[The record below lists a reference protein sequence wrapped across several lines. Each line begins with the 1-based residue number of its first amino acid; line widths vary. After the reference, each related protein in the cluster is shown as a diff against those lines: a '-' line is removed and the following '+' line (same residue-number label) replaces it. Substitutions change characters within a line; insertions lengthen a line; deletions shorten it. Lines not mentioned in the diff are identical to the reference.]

1 MCTSQIPE
9 KPGGRKSHRIC
20 LLIFLFGAAGLHAQ
34 ELDRPIRPVHLS
46 GNWGTNPEAVRLW
59 EEDRTRAL
67 VPLKFVEYLRGVH
80 VDWVGLSVGLHIE
93 GSMDSTV
100 ERSYSP
106 DLDVPTFTD
115 DALRQIMREFRAHG
129 FDVYLTLAIESF
141 QNLTD
146 TAAEHPMKRM
156 QLGDPGDAEAGV
168 PLDHVYCPECA
179 WPIRPEFWPWRP
191 SHPGHERFVAEFWE
205 SYTQQAVHF
214 ARMAQEEGVRMYSLG
229 TETDRLF
236 RTRSD
241 GHYWV
246 NDFRRE
252 LRTLVERVRAV
263 YSGLLTYDMGNKAF
277 TDEFFEAGSRQLW
290 ADLDLDVIGASA
302 WFPLTDSRPSEVL
315 SVESL
320 RREYDR
326 LFRDHL
332 IPVAAL
338 NPGLPMVFLEYATT
352 DTVESPAN
360 PAAYPENGMVVFS
373 DTNGNGLDD
382 GQEVQDNMY
391 RALFETM
398 EAHPGLVYGAFF
410 WDTWI
415 IASEGAWT
423 GPLMY
428 RTYSFRGKLSEE
440 TVREWYDRFGST
452 LWRLPENLY
461 VSRSGTVAIA
471 IPFAGP
477 VHASSSAPH
486 VATVSVSGSRVTV
499 TPVSEGGAVI
509 TVTLAGRTQR
519 FMVRVLPVEPAHSIR
534 PGASVKAVHF
544 LALRTRVEALRAQS
558 GLPPA
563 QWTDLVLTIGATPVK
578 QVHMIE
584 LRVALGDVYDAVGEQ
599 RPAYTDDT
607 IIAGATFIK
616 AAHVE
621 ELQSAIL
628 ALEE

>member
-1 MCTSQIPE
+1 MV
-9 KPGGRKSHRIC
+9 RIC
-20 LLIFLFGAAGLHAQ
+20 LFVFLFGAAGLHAQ
-34 ELDRPIRPVHLS
+34 DLTRPLRAVHLS
-46 GNWGTNPEAVRLW
+46 GNWGLNPEAVRLW
-59 EEDRTRAL
+59 EEDRTRPL
-67 VPLKFVEYLRGVH
+67 VPLRFVEYLRGVH

-93 GSMDSTV
+93 GSIDSTV
-100 ERSYSP
+100 ERLYSS

-141 QNLTD
+141 ENLTD
-146 TAAEHPMKRM
+146 TSAEHPLKRW

-179 WPIRPEFWPWRP
+179 WPIRPEYWPWRP
-191 SHPGHERFVAEFWE
+191 SHPEHERFVAEFWE

-214 ARMAQEEGVRMYSLG
+214 ARIAQEEGVRMYSLG

-241 GHYWV
+241 ERYWV

-252 LRTLVERVRAV
+252 LGTLVERVRAV
-263 YSGLLTYDMGNKAF
+263 YSGLLTYDMDNEGF
-277 TDEFFEAGSRQLW
+277 TDEFFEAGSTHLW

-302 WFPLTDSRPSEVL
+302 WFPLADSPPSEVM

-326 LFRDHL
+326 LFRDHFMR
-332 IPVAAL
+332 VAAL
-338 NPGLPMVFLEYATT
+338 NPGRPIVFLEYATT

-373 DTNGNGLDD
+373 DTNGNGLED

-398 EAHPGLVYGAFF
+398 EAYPGLVYGAFF

-415 IASEGAWT
+415 TTSEGGWSS
-423 GPLMY
+423 PLMY
-428 RTYSFRGKLSEE
+428 RAYSFRGKLSEG
-440 TVREWYDRFGST
+440 TVREWYDRFWFT

-461 VSRSGTVAIA
+461 VSGSGAVAIA
-471 IPFAGP
+471 IPFAEP

-499 TPVSEGGAVI
+499 TPVSEGVATI

-519 FMVRVLPVEPAHSIR
+519 FMVRVLPVGPADFLR
-534 PGASVKAVHF
+534 PGTAVRAVHF
-544 LALRTRVEALRAQS
+544 LALRTRIEVLRAQS
-558 GLPPA
+558 GLPPV
-563 QWTDLVLTIGATPVK
+563 QWTDPVLTIGATPVK
-578 QVHMIE
+578 QVHVIE
-584 LRVALGDVYDAVGEQ
+584 LRNALVDVYDAVGEQ

-607 IIAGATFIK
+607 IVAGATFIK
-616 AAHVE
+616 VAHLA
-621 ELQSAIL
+621 ELQSAIQ